1 MEEEVLP
8 IIPGRNPRRTPLDV
22 HAASYLAASDNIAS
36 LSSSSMLLCREPQ
49 YIGGDGTRAK
59 QRDNETKSCHSC
71 VLLARTVVLVIV

>member
-36 LSSSSMLLCREPQ
+36 LSNSSMLLCHAAAPGRRPVNTVDEPQ
-49 YIGGDGTRAK
+49 YIDGDGTRAQ
-59 QRDNETKSCHSC
+59 QRDNETKS
-71 VLLARTVVLVIV
+71 